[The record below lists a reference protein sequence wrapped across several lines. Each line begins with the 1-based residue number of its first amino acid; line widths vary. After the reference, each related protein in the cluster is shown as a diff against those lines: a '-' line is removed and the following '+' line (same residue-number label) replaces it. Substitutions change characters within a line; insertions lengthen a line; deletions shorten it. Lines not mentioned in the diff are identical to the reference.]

1 MKTDA
6 VTFFEQLL
14 QNLCYFFPT
23 SGHTTNRI
31 SRGRWVGS
39 RVSIRALIDKKEK
52 FAPKVILTFLLSIAH
67 INP

>member
-1 MKTDA
+1 MKTDE
-6 VTFFEQLL
+6 VTFLSNFCKICATFFQHLVTLL
-14 QNLCYFFPT
+14 TEYLVV
-23 SGHTTNRI
+23 G
-31 SRGRWVGS
+31 GWVS